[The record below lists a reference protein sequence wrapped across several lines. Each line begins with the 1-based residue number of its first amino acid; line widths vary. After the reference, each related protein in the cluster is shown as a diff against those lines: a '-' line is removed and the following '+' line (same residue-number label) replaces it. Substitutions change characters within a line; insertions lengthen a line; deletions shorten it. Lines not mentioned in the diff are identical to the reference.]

1 MAVRN
6 TPIEVGAFQP
16 DMSNDGMGNT
26 QAQEQEATPVKD
38 EILFNNTLNTANG
51 NVLTFN
57 TNRMSLMQAG
67 QGSEYTDSIAKTL
80 QAIYDAS
87 QRPIKPVIHVLDKE
101 ALKLAYSTIVV
112 SLKLN
117 DKGTIPYFVILLEAT
132 GRKSMTAADIVNK
145 YNEVQRTPAG
155 MNNLHNSIYTADDA
169 IDKVLKDHIISVL
182 KQQYGDTSFVQVD
195 GIVIPFNHGK
205 FENFSHMLATIAYN
219 ACYTETALE
228 SNQIADLNL
237 KVAMNELKNKRL
249 EFDSTVTKTT
259 VASRNEI
266 DAPIRADWTVSLV
279 SKDTSGMMT
288 SLNLQ
293 HTEQQITRVAGYI
306 DAIPEEVVINDN
318 GVARNVI
325 RFRPNIIVTSNS
337 SMNPTI
343 GFTLTGLLSANL
355 MVKPSMWLGAL
366 RPMGKANVGALNL
379 IAKIDGGVGER
390 IDLSNKKYSADEVW
404 EVIRQMFSLQPVLSM
419 DIEAYGPQSYYSSVF
434 SVAASSAFSDLQKR
448 AAQHIINTASQL
460 TDGNF
465 PANFPVNE
473 IFVDT
478 GVTVPLGSY
487 TNSHGEHDIRDI
499 DLTYLAN
506 KTDDPA
512 VLNSWAISN
521 LSDRISGVN
530 PFKTKVEI
538 INRIVPNA
546 EITGK
551 ATRVTFTNKFIS
563 TLEAAARQAG
573 FIASFNPDVRLGS
586 AQNLSIMA
594 SIYGNA
600 GITSQADYA
609 KEFIQAGPSFATPY
623 SNVGSYRIY

>member
-6 TPIEVGAFQP
+6 
-16 DMSNDGMGNT
+16 SNADNQFSPNVSNEGMGNEG
-26 QAQEQEATPVKD
+26 QQSNPVNNEK
-38 EILFNNTLNTANG
+38 LFQNTISIPQG
-51 NVLTFN
+51 NVLTFG
-57 TNRMSLMQAG
+57 TNRLSLMQAG
-67 QGSEYTDSIAKTL
+67 QGSEYTDSIAKAL

-87 QRPIKPVIHVLDKE
+87 QRTVKPVIHVLDKE
-101 ALKLAYSTIVV
+101 TLKLAYSTIVV
-112 SLKLN
+112 SLKS
-117 DKGTIPYFVILLEAT
+117 KEKATIPYFVILLEAT
-132 GRKSMTAADIVNK
+132 GRKSMTAADIVNE
-145 YNEVQRTPAG
+145 YNNIQRLPV
-155 MNNLHNSIYTADDA
+155 NNNGFQIYTADDA
-169 IDKVLKDHIISVL
+169 IDSVLNDHIVRVL
-182 KQQYGDTSFVQVD
+182 TQQYGNGTFIPVD
-195 GIVIPFNHGK
+195 GIVIPANHEK

-219 ACYTETALE
+219 ACFTETALE

-237 KVAMNELKNKRL
+237 KIAMSELRNRRL
-249 EFDSTVTKTT
+249 EFVTSVNKTT

-279 SKDTSGMMT
+279 SKDTSGTMT

-306 DAIPEEVVINDN
+306 DAIPEEVTINEN
-318 GVARNVI
+318 GLVNNVI
-325 RFRPNIIVTSNS
+325 RFHPNIIVTSNS
-337 SMNPTI
+337 SMNPTV

-366 RPMGKANVGALNL
+366 RPMGKVNVGALNL
-379 IAKIDGGVGER
+379 IAKIDKGVGER

-419 DIEAYGPQSYYSSVF
+419 DIEAYGPQSYYTSVF
-434 SVAASSAFSDLQKR
+434 SLAANPSFDDTQKR

-460 TDGNF
+460 TSGNF
-465 PANFPVNE
+465 PADFPINE

-487 TNSHGEHDIRDI
+487 TNNHGTHDVRDI
-499 DLTYLAN
+499 DLAYLAN

-512 VLNSWAISN
+512 ILNSWAISN
-521 LSDRISGVN
+521 VSDRISGVN

-538 INRIVPNA
+538 INKIVPNA

-551 ATRVTFTNKFIS
+551 ATRVTFTNKFIT
-563 TLEAAARQAG
+563 TLELAARQAG
-573 FIASFNPDVRLGS
+573 LIATFNPDVRIGS

-600 GITSQADYA
+600 GIQSTADYA
-609 KEFIQAGPSFATPY
+609 KEYIQAGPSFATPY
-623 SNVGSYRIY
+623 SNVGSFRTFY

>member
-6 TPIEVGAFQP
+6 SVENNSFEPEL
-16 DMSNDGMGNT
+16 SNDGMGNT
-26 QAQEQEATPVKD
+26 QQQENASHVD
-38 EILFNNTLNTANG
+38 ERLFQNTVNTAQG
-51 NVLTFN
+51 QVLTFN
-57 TNRMSLMQAG
+57 ANRMSLMQAG

-87 QRPIKPVIHVLDKE
+87 QRPVKPVIHVLDKE

-117 DKGTIPYFVILLEAT
+117 DKGTVPYFVILLEAT

-145 YNEVQRTPAG
+145 YNEVQRVP
-155 MNNLHNSIYTADDA
+155 MVNNSLFNGIYTADDA
-169 IDKVLKDHIISVL
+169 IDKVLNDHITAVL
-182 KQQYGDTSFVQVD
+182 TQQYGKGTFVQVD
-195 GIVIPFNHGK
+195 GIVIPFNHSK

-219 ACYTETALE
+219 ACYTETALDT
-228 SNQIADLNL
+228 NQIADLNL
-237 KVAMNELKNKRL
+237 KLAMSELRNRRL
-249 EFDSTVTKTT
+249 EFITSVNKST

-279 SKDTSGMMT
+279 SKDTSGTVT

-293 HTEQQITRVAGYI
+293 HTEQQITHVAGYI
-306 DAIPEEVVINDN
+306 DAIPEEVTINEN
-318 GVARNVI
+318 GMVKNVI
-325 RFRPNIIVTSNS
+325 RFRPNIIITSNS
-337 SMNPTI
+337 SMNPTV

-379 IAKIDGGVGER
+379 MAKIDQGVGER

-419 DIEAYGPQSYYSSVF
+419 DIEAYGPQSYYTSVF
-434 SVAASSAFSDLQKR
+434 SVAASSTFNDLQKR

-465 PANFPVNE
+465 PTNFPVNE

-478 GVTVPLGSY
+478 GVTIPTGSY
-487 TNSHGEHDIRDI
+487 TNSHGDHDIRDI

-512 VLNSWAISN
+512 ILNSWSISHV
-521 LSDRISGVN
+521 SDRISGVN
-530 PFKTKVEI
+530 PFKAKVEI
-538 INRIVPNA
+538 INKIVPNA

-551 ATRVTFTNKFIS
+551 ATRVTFTNNFIS
-563 TLEAAARQAG
+563 TLEQAARQAG
-573 FIASFNPDVRLGS
+573 FVASFNPDVRLGS

-623 SNVGSYRIY
+623 SNVGRYRAYL